1 MNIGEN
7 IGKWLGFN
15 YENKE
20 AIPITNPQPKRSQPS
35 KPMETKPDGYKN
47 IHTSAIRF
55 PPK

>member
-7 IGKWLGFN
+7 IGKWLGYN